1 MLENDLGIVK
11 AKMSRFE
18 RMVAL
23 PEDEYNLLR
32 NVQQANNP
40 VQQQFSQLSTEYDRQ
55 RAIPDPYTRIH
66 RQGETLDAMIR
77 LKDELRD
84 RLKLVT
90 PKPYQSRAESLYDY
104 LKNKLTFT
112 DKGELMDD
120 GKAIADSN
128 ITDLIQHAVRDRRRN
143 ITPIGWKSF
152 LSNLQHT
159 NAPKMLL
166 SYDTLEELRS
176 PSAYKR
182 SLSSSPPETIR
193 SPSPKVKQ
201 SKRRHVSLYYT
212 RGRSRGR
219 GRGAKSK
226 QTYLRISNR
235 DKKEPDRYLPTDYKK
250 TWN

>member
-1 MLENDLGIVK
+1 
-11 AKMSRFE
+11 MSRFE
-18 RMVAL
+18 RMVAV

-40 VQQQFSQLSTEYDRQ
+40 IQQQFSQLSNDYDRQ
-55 RAIPDPYTRIH
+55 RSIPDPYTRIH

-84 RLKLVT
+84 RLKMVT

-104 LKNKLTFT
+104 LKNKLTFS

-120 GKAIADSN
+120 GKAIVDSN

-143 ITPIGWKSF
+143 ITPVGWKPF
-152 LSNLQHT
+152 LTNLQQT

-176 PSAYKR
+176 PSSVYRR
-182 SLSSSPPETIR
+182 SEPMSVKR
-193 SPSPKVKQ
+193 SPSVLIKQ
-201 SKRRHVSLYYT
+201 ERLSERASRSPT
-212 RGRSRGR
+212 RGPGRGR
-219 GRGAKSK
+219 GRGSK
-226 QTYLRISNR
+226 RRAASDEYLRFSKR
-235 DKKEPDRYLPTDYKK
+235 EKKEPSRYLPANVKNWK
-250 TWN
+250 